1 MAKNPSDSPGTH
13 RSGVER
19 PAKFPHFM
27 LQEIYDQPRAA
38 MNALANYLPSQGHE
52 NTLRDVR
59 LTEAELREISKI
71 NLVASGASRHAGL
84 VGEFMIERLASVP
97 VEVDYASQYCYREP
111 LTQANELTVL
121 LTQSGT
127 TADTIAALREAKA
140 RGAKTLVICN
150 VLDAPITRESDGNIY
165 THAGEEIS
173 IAATKSFTSQLLAL
187 FVLAV
192 HLGSVRRS
200 LTAAETREHLREV
213 MLLPEQLEQTL
224 LCNDQCKAIAGSL
237 QGSDDFMFLGRDVS
251 FPIALEGAL
260 KLKET
265 AYIHAEGFPTG
276 EMKHGPSAL
285 VDGTLP
291 VVMILTKDDADAAS
305 RLRYDKS
312 YSVAK
317 EIAGRGTKMVAVAS
331 AGDSEISELTS
342 NVITIPTLQPLLSTI
357 LEIVPLQLLA
367 YHLAV
372 FRGVDV
378 DRPRNLSKSVTT
390 E

>member
-1 MAKNPSDSPGTH
+1 
-13 RSGVER
+13 
-19 PAKFPHFM
+19 M
-27 LQEIYDQPRAA
+27 LREIYDQPRAA
-38 MNALANYLPSQGHE
+38 LNALANYLPAEGRE

-59 LTEAELREISKI
+59 LTEDDLRAISKI
-71 NLVASGASRHAGL
+71 NIVASGASRHAGL
-84 VGEFMIERLASVP
+84 VGEFMIERLSTVP

-111 LTQANELTVL
+111 LTQPNELTVL
-121 LTQSGT
+121 LSQSGT

-140 RGAKTLVICN
+140 RGAKTLAICN
-150 VLDAPITRESDGNIY
+150 VQDAPITRESDGNIY

-173 IAATKSFTSQLLAL
+173 VAATKSFTSQLLAL

-200 LTAAETREHLREV
+200 LTAADTRDHLHQV
-213 MLLPEQLEQTL
+213 MMLPERIEQTL
-224 LCNDQCKAIAGSL
+224 ACNEQCKSIAL
-237 QGSDDFMFLGRDVS
+237 AFQKFDDFMFLGRDVS

-276 EMKHGPSAL
+276 EMKHGPGAL
-285 VDGTLP
+285 VDGNLP
-291 VVMILTKDDADAAS
+291 VVMILSKDGADAVS
-305 RLRYDKS
+305 RLRYSKS
-312 YSVAK
+312 MSVAK
-317 EIAGRGTKMVAVAS
+317 ELAARGTKMIAIGC
-331 AGDSEISELTS
+331 AGDEEIKKLTP
-342 NVITIPTLQPLLSTI
+342 NVITIPSMTPLLSAI

-367 YHLAV
+367 YHIAV
-372 FRGVDV
+372 LRGVDV

>member
-1 MAKNPSDSPGTH
+1 
-13 RSGVER
+13 
-19 PAKFPHFM
+19 M

-38 MNALANYLPSQGHE
+38 LNALANYLPAEGRE

-59 LTEAELREISKI
+59 LTTDELRAISKI
-71 NLVASGASRHAGL
+71 NIVASGASRHAGQ
-84 VGEFMIERLASVP
+84 VGEFMIERLSSVP

-121 LTQSGT
+121 LSQSGT
-127 TADTIAALREAKA
+127 TADTIAALHEAKA
-140 RGAKTLVICN
+140 RGAKTLAICN
-150 VLDAPITRESDGNIY
+150 VQDAPLTRESDGNVY

-173 IAATKSFTSQLLAL
+173 VAATKSFTAQLLAL

-200 LTAAETREHLREV
+200 LTAAETREHLHQV
-213 MLLPEQLEQTL
+213 MMLPEKLEHTL
-224 LCNDQCKAIAGSL
+224 ACNEQCKAIAIAF
-237 QGSDDFMFLGRDVS
+237 QQFDDFMFLGRDVS

-285 VDGTLP
+285 VDGNLP

-305 RLRYDKS
+305 RVRYGKS
-312 YSVAK
+312 YSVAQ
-317 EIAGRGTKMVAVAS
+317 EIASRGTKMVAIAS
-331 AGDSEISELTS
+331 EDDEEVKKLTP
-342 NVITIPTLQPLLSTI
+342 NVITIPAMAPLLSPI

-367 YHLAV
+367 YHIAV
-372 FRGVDV
+372 LRGVDV

>member
-1 MAKNPSDSPGTH
+1 MTDHLSPSDS
-13 RSGVER
+13 R
-19 PAKFPHFM
+19 PEDSAKFPHFM
-27 LQEIYDQPRAA
+27 LREIYDQPRAA
-38 MNALANYLPSQGHE
+38 LNALANYLPTEGRE

-59 LTEAELREISKI
+59 LTETELREITKI
-71 NLVASGASRHAGL
+71 NIVASGASRHAGL
-84 VGEFMIERLASVP
+84 GGEFMIERLARLP

-121 LTQSGT
+121 LSQSGT
-127 TADTIAALREAKA
+127 TADTIAAQREAKIH
-140 RGAKTLVICN
+140 GAKTLAICN

-173 IAATKSFTSQLLAL
+173 VAATKSFTAQLLAL

-200 LTAAETREHLREV
+200 LTAAETREYLHQV
-213 MLLPEQLEQTL
+213 MMLPEKLEQTL
-224 LCNDQCKAIAGSL
+224 ACNEQCKAIAVAF
-237 QGSDDFMFLGRDVS
+237 QKFDDFMFLGRDVS

-285 VDGTLP
+285 VDGNLP

-312 YSVAK
+312 FSVAK
-317 EIAGRGTKMVAVAS
+317 EIAARGTRMVALAS
-331 AGDSEISELTS
+331 HGDTEVQKLTP
-342 NVITIPTLQPLLSTI
+342 NVVTIPSLPPLLSPI

-367 YHLAV
+367 YHIAV
-372 FRGVDV
+372 LRGVNV

>member
-1 MAKNPSDSPGTH
+1 
-13 RSGVER
+13 
-19 PAKFPHFM
+19 M
-27 LQEIYDQPRAA
+27 LREIFEQPRAA
-38 MNALANYLPSQGHE
+38 LNALANYLPTEGRVK
-52 NTLRDVR
+52 TLRDVR
-59 LTEAELREISKI
+59 LTADELRAVSKI
-71 NLVASGASRHAGL
+71 NIVASGASRHAGL
-84 VGEFMIERLASVP
+84 AGEFMIERLASVP
-97 VEVDYASQYCYREP
+97 VEVDYASQYCYRGP

-127 TADTIAALREAKA
+127 TADTIAALREAKV
-140 RGAKTLVICN
+140 RGAKTLAICN
-150 VLDAPITRESDGNIY
+150 VVGAPITRESDGNIY

-173 IAATKSFTSQLLAL
+173 VAATKSFTSQLLAL

-192 HLGSVRRS
+192 HLGSERRS
-200 LTAAETREHLREV
+200 LTAEETREHLRQV
-213 MLLPEQLEQTL
+213 MMLPEKLEQAL
-224 LCNDQCKAIAGSL
+224 VCNDQCKAIAIAF
-237 QGSDDFMFLGRDVS
+237 QKFDDFMFLGRDIS

-285 VDGTLP
+285 VDGNLP
-291 VVMILTKDDADAAS
+291 VVMILTKDDGDAAS
-305 RLRYDKS
+305 KLRYEKS
-312 YSVAK
+312 YSVAQ
-317 EIAGRGTKMVAVAS
+317 EIAARGTKMVAIANEGNDEVKK
-331 AGDSEISELTS
+331 LTA
-342 NVITIPTLQPLLSTI
+342 NVITIPSLPQLLSPI

-372 FRGVDV
+372 LRGVDP